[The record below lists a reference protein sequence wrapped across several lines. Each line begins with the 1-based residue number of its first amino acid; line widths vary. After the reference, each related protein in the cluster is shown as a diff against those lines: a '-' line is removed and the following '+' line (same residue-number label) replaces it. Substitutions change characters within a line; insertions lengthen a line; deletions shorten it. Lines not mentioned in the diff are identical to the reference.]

1 MSDSPD
7 TVDPADEPAKDGGPE
22 VLSISGALGNAV
34 RILRNAEME
43 RDLALMERLTDL
55 ADSWLGVAALITQL

>member
-7 TVDPADEPAKDGGPE
+7 TVDPADEPAKDGGLE

>member
-1 MSDSPD
+1 MSSLP
-7 TVDPADEPAKDGGPE
+7 TTDPADEPDKDGAPE
-22 VLSISGALGNAV
+22 VLTVNRALGNAV

-55 ADSWLGVAALITQL
+55 ADSWIGVAALIAQL

>member
-1 MSDSPD
+1 MAPD
-7 TVDPADEPAKDGGPE
+7 TPTPDPADDGQDSGLE
-22 VLSISGALGNAV
+22 LISVSGALGNAV

-55 ADSWLGVAALITQL
+55 ADSWIGVAALIAQL